1 MGRKGDSGIVH
12 CEPMIRC
19 PNIVFSG
26 IGSPR
31 FKMHFIYIQKSVGAV
46 FVLVE
51 NVVQLLQQVGVL
63 LVLRRNVTTAGSP
76 NWSFLSFCVKG

>member
-1 MGRKGDSGIVH
+1 MGRKGDSGIIH
-12 CEPMIRC
+12 SCEPMSRC

-31 FKMHFIYIQKSVGAV
+31 FEYISFTKSVGAV

-63 LVLRRNVTTAGSP
+63 LVLRNVMTAGSP
-76 NWSFLSFCVKG
+76 NWSFLSVCV